1 MWLHKPHVHK
11 TGSGSSLNH
20 HSNRKFVALNFLDMI
35 SIVSRL
41 YYICSKYILYL
52 ECLEFV
58 NMPYICNVHVYVYEY
73 ICVCVYLQHIV
84 MIHSCQLMW
93 LSFIY
98 LHWLHC
104 TNKLICHNV
113 FKRFPIEGH
122 LIWVVSNF
130 FCLFISVRNNAF
142 RNTFAPVFQC
152 VFLEVP

>member
-1 MWLHKPHVHK
+1 MWLRKPHVHK

-73 ICVCVYLQHIV
+73 ICVCVYISNILLWF
-84 MIHSCQLMW
+84 IHVNWCGCH
-93 LSFIY
+93 SFIFIDYIVPTNWYATTY
-98 LHWLHC
+98 L
-104 TNKLICHNV
+104 NV
-113 FKRFPIEGH
+113 FLLKGIWFGLCPI
-122 LIWVVSNF
+122 F
-130 FCLFISVRNNAF
+130 FVCLF
-142 RNTFAPVFQC
+142 
-152 VFLEVP
+152 L